1 MIIIRES
8 LEVIVTIAEEIK
20 IGIPRRSGR
29 NSSLLVH
36 KHRMTVINHRKAAPK
51 GENPLFHRQFSAVK
65 KIVSIGRIQRA
76 CRPEQIV
83 RIIPV
88 MPGRIG
94 AVPAD
99 PDPEPALLKR
109 PTVIMKLRLLCDDLD
124 LIFRFLHRK
133 LRDRKQTIHN
143 DLRHLIV
150 KTSALRILQPEELRC
165 ENRNPV
171 MVSLYHCVRV

>member
-1 MIIIRES
+1 
-8 LEVIVTIAEEIK
+8 
-20 IGIPRRSGR
+20 
-29 NSSLLVH
+29 
-36 KHRMTVINHRKAAPK
+36 
-51 GENPLFHRQFSAVK
+51 
-65 KIVSIGRIQRA
+65 
-76 CRPEQIV
+76 
-83 RIIPV
+83 
-88 MPGRIG
+88 
-94 AVPAD
+94 
-99 PDPEPALLKR
+99 
-109 PTVIMKLRLLCDDLD
+109 MKLRLLCDDLD